1 MSWTPSAYSIPIT
14 AVATTPIRAASRQ
27 RCLTTYLHRRG
38 RCWINRHVSDEA
50 AFEVKPFL
58 RSLTHR
64 PGVYLMLDARHKV
77 IYVGKA
83 RDLKKRV
90 SSYFNRT
97 HAAPKTAA
105 MMEHV
110 ARVEVTV
117 ANTEAEALI
126 LEYSLIKRHKP
137 RYNVLLR
144 DDKSYPYI
152 YASTNAKFPRLKFHR
167 GPRRGKGRY
176 FGPYPSTRAVRKT
189 LNELEKLFLIRN
201 CSDSFFSN
209 RTRPC
214 LQYQIKRC
222 TAPCVDLI
230 SEEQY
235 RKDIDAAVQFL
246 EGKNKTVVDTF
257 VRRMEKAAAAKD
269 YEHAARYRDQIARL
283 KEIEARQLMKRSN
296 NKDLDILGFASNGA
310 IHCVTVMFIRNGSL
324 IGSRDHFPRLPGETD
339 KQKILNAFV
348 AQYYL
353 GRDAPAEIVIELAI
367 DDADLLQQE
376 LTERVGHKV
385 AIRSRV
391 RGDRA
396 RWLQMARANAE
407 QGLSLK
413 AASNATIR
421 RQFASLSE
429 ALSLDEPAQRLECF
443 DVSHTSGEA
452 TVASCV
458 VFNTA
463 GPVKSDY
470 RRFNL
475 SPAAGGDDYAA
486 MAEALRRRY
495 QRVKKGEVPTPDI
508 LFVDGGKGQLAQAM
522 TVLNELELDWLTV
535 IAVAKGRARRAGAER
550 LFRPGESR
558 ALELAPDSPA
568 LLLVQ
573 QIRDEAHRFA
583 IFGHRQRRAKART
596 TSRLERIPGLGP
608 KKRREL
614 LRQFGG
620 LQGVIGAGVD
630 DLVRV
635 RGISRTLAETIY
647 NNLHVENQ

>member
-1 MSWTPSAYSIPIT
+1 MSD
-14 AVATTPIRAASRQ
+14 
-27 RCLTTYLHRRG
+27 H
-38 RCWINRHVSDEA
+38 A

-64 PGVYLMLDARHKV
+64 PGVYLMLDAKHKV

-97 HAAPKTAA
+97 QEAVKTAA
-105 MMEHV
+105 MMQHV

-152 YASTNAKFPRLKFHR
+152 YASTDSRFPRLKFHR
-167 GPRRGKGRY
+167 GARRGKGRY
-176 FGPYPSTRAVRKT
+176 FGPYPSTRAVRTT
-189 LNELEKLFLIRN
+189 LKELEKLFLIRN
-201 CSDSFFSN
+201 CADSFFSN

-222 TAPCVDLI
+222 TAPCVGLI
-230 SEEQY
+230 SEQQY
-235 RKDIDAAVQFL
+235 REDVDAAVKFL

-257 VRRMEKAAAAKD
+257 VARMEDAAASQD
-269 YEHAARYRDQIARL
+269 YEHAARFRDQIARL
-283 KEIEARQLMKRSN
+283 KEIEARQHVKRSD

-310 IHCVTVMFIRNGSL
+310 MHCVTILFIRNGSL
-324 IGSRDHFPRLPGETD
+324 IGSRDHFPRLAGETD
-339 KQKILNAFV
+339 RQKILNAFV

-353 GRDAPAEIVIELAI
+353 GRDAPAEIIVELDI
-367 DDADLLQQE
+367 DDADLLQQT
-376 LTERVGHKV
+376 LSERSGHKV
-385 AIRSRV
+385 EIRSRV
-391 RGDRA
+391 RGDRV
-396 RWLQMARANAE
+396 RWLQMARTNAE
-407 QGLSLK
+407 QGLGLK
-413 AASNATIR
+413 AASNATLR
-421 RQFASLSE
+421 RQFAALTE
-429 ALSLDEPAQRLECF
+429 ALGLEEPPQRLECF

-463 GPVKSDY
+463 GPMKSDY

-475 SPAAGGDDYAA
+475 SPVAAGDDYGA

-495 QRVKKGEVPTPDI
+495 ERVKKGEVPMPDV
-508 LFVDGGKGQLAQAM
+508 LLVDGGKGQLAQAM
-522 TVLNELELDWLTV
+522 TILDELELDWLTV
-535 IAVAKGRARRAGAER
+535 VAVAKGRARRAGAER
-550 LFRPGESR
+550 LFRPGDDKP
-558 ALELAPDSPA
+558 LDLPGDSPA
-568 LLLVQ
+568 LLLIQ

-583 IFGHRQRRAKART
+583 ITGHRQKRAKART
-596 TSRLERIPGLGP
+596 TSRLEQIPGLGP

-630 DLVRV
+630 DLVKV
-635 RGISRTLAETIY
+635 HGISRALAETIY
-647 NNLHVENQ
+647 NDLHLDKQ

>member
-1 MSWTPSAYSIPIT
+1 M
-14 AVATTPIRAASRQ
+14 
-27 RCLTTYLHRRG
+27 
-38 RCWINRHVSDEA
+38 SDEA
-50 AFEVKPFL
+50 PFEVKPFL

-64 PGVYLMLDARHKV
+64 PGVYRMLDAKHKV

-90 SSYFNRT
+90 SSYFHRT
-97 HAAPKTAA
+97 QAAPKTVA
-105 MMEHV
+105 MMEQV

-152 YASTNAKFPRLKFHR
+152 YASTDSAFPRLKFHR

-189 LNELEKLFLIRN
+189 LKELEKLFLIRN
-201 CSDSFFSN
+201 CEDSFFSN

-230 SEEQY
+230 SEDQY
-235 RKDIDAAVQFL
+235 RKDVDAAIQFL

-257 VRRMEKAAAAKD
+257 VIRMEQAAVSRD
-269 YEHAARYRDQIARL
+269 YEQAARYRDQISRL
-283 KEIEARQLMKRSN
+283 KEIEARQHVKRSD

-310 IHCVTVMFIRNGSL
+310 MHCVTVMFIRNGSL

-353 GRDAPAEIVIELAI
+353 GRDAPAEIVIELDI
-367 DDADLLQQE
+367 DDADLLEQE
-376 LTERVGHKV
+376 LSNRVGHKV
-385 AIRSRV
+385 SIRSRV

-396 RWLQMARANAE
+396 RWLQMAQTNAD

-421 RQFASLSE
+421 RQFA
-429 ALSLDEPAQRLECF
+429 ALGEVLNLEEPPQRLECF

-463 GPVKSDY
+463 GPMKSDY

-475 SPAAGGDDYAA
+475 SPKAAGDDYSA

-495 QRVKKGEVPTPDI
+495 ARIKKGEVPMPDV
-508 LFVDGGKGQLAQAM
+508 LFVDGGKGQLAEAM
-522 TVLNELELDWLTV
+522 TVLDELELDWLTV
-535 IAVAKGRARRAGAER
+535 VAVAKGRARRPGAEQ
-550 LFRPGESR
+550 LFRPGDDN
-558 ALELAPDSPA
+558 ALDLSADSPA
-568 LLLVQ
+568 LLLIQ

-583 IFGHRQRRAKART
+583 ITGHRQKRAKART

-630 DLVRV
+630 DLVQV
-635 RGISRTLAETIY
+635 RGIGRTLAETIY
-647 NNLHVENQ
+647 NDLHVENQ